1 MIEITAMTLI
11 EAMKGLKHT
20 ERKIDSNKE
29 KIQKYSA
36 TLDNE
41 RLPFETEENQGKEVQ
56 SLLQSCEDLDAYR
69 RKLKECVEYTNLMTK
84 VEIQGATYS
93 ISELLFILRKTA
105 DSMLSVYKCLNIDSA
120 RGRLRGFVVDAGKQ
134 IPIKAHYKET
144 DKNEKLKKWQE
155 LKDTIE
161 SRLEVINATTQ
172 LLKIPE

>member
-1 MIEITAMTLI
+1 MIEIQAMTLI

-20 ERKIDSNKE
+20 ERKMDSNKE
-29 KIQKYSA
+29 KIQKYAA

-41 RLPFETEENQGKEVQ
+41 RLPFETAENQAKEVQ
-56 SLLQSCEDLDAYR
+56 AFIQSCEDLDLYR
-69 RKLKECVEYTNLMTK
+69 RKLKECIEYTNLMTK

-105 DSMLSVYKCLNIDSA
+105 DSMLSVYKCLNTDAA
-120 RGRLRGFVVDAGKQ
+120 RGRLRGFVIEGGKS
-134 IPIKAHYKET
+134 IPITTHYKEV

-172 LLKIPE
+172 LLKLPE